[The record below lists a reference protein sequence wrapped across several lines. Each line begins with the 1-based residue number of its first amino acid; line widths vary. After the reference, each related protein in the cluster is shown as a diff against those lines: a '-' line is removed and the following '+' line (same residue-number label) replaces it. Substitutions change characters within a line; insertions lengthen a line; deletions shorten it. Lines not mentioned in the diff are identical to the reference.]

1 MNGRPPINT
10 DMLAQLRQLGAPADV
25 IQATQQRLAAEAE
38 HWHVDIWPDNW
49 HAVQL
54 FVALATQWHWVAGM
68 AAVQRTGLRYEAL
81 QVPAVQALVD
91 AQVAPPLRQPP
102 AVLMRQLQVLE
113 DTALAEWA
121 RQRTAA
127 R

>member
-1 MNGRPPINT
+1 
-10 DMLAQLRQLGAPADV
+10 MLAQLRLLGAPPDV

-49 HAVQL
+49 HAVQQ

-68 AAVQRTGLRYEAL
+68 SAVQRTGLRYEAL
-81 QVPAVQALVD
+81 QLPALQAMVH
-91 AQVAPPLRQPP
+91 AQVAEPLRQPP
-102 AVLMRQLQVLE
+102 AVLMRQLQALE

-121 RQRTAA
+121 KQRAAA